1 MGLVHPEIV
10 LHLVSDLNYQ
20 RFFGVME
27 CTCLCLQRLFVCLFV
42 SAFSSHVFLPATD
55 DPALKAPPKH
65 REFLAKSVF
74 RQEIPIED
82 EALRQRIQQNY
93 RLQYLEHILPRVLDD
108 PTINMLH
115 KMIMMNNQTIVTQ
128 LLQSESY
135 KDNLCVPSSYQ
146 CTAFSLFIRLFGRLI
161 QFV

>member
-1 MGLVHPEIV
+1 M
-10 LHLVSDLNYQ
+10 
-20 RFFGVME
+20 
-27 CTCLCLQRLFVCLFV
+27 
-42 SAFSSHVFLPATD
+42 SSSSSNVFPLTAD
-55 DPALKAPPKH
+55 DPALKESPKH
-65 REFLAKSVF
+65 REFLANAVF

-82 EALRQRIQQNY
+82 EALRQRIRQNY

-135 KDNLCVPSSYQ
+135 KDNLCVPS
-146 CTAFSLFIRLFGRLI
+146 
-161 QFV
+161 